1 MNKLMKVPSKD
12 SEIERSMMHPPASV
26 CANILVM
33 ESTDHV
39 DRSTSRKDGPTD
51 GV

>member
-1 MNKLMKVPSKD
+1 MNKLMKVPLKD

-26 CANILVM
+26 FANISVI
-33 ESTDHV
+33 ESTDHT
-39 DRSTSRKDGPTD
+39 DRLTSRTDGPTD